1 MVRILLAALL
11 ALVPLPLVA
20 QTLHCLGRD
29 PRFMLVIEE
38 GDALFDYLGD
48 ATFAVAPPLAAPLGD
63 FLRFE
68 IATHGG
74 PVPVFIERASCPI
87 LGTELAFRVEI
98 GIETPR
104 GAAPMTGCCRE
115 AR

>member
-1 MVRILLAALL
+1 MARILLASLL
-11 ALVPLPLVA
+11 ALLPLPLAA
-20 QTLHCLGRD
+20 QTLRCHG
-29 PRFMLVIEE
+29 PGARFMPGIEE
-38 GDALFDYLGD
+38 GDAFFDYLGD
-48 ATFAVAPPLAAPLGD
+48 ATFAVAPPVEAPPGN

-68 IATHGG
+68 IAHHGG
-74 PVPVFIERASCPI
+74 PVPIFIERAACPL
-87 LGTELAFRVEI
+87 LGTDLAFRGEI